1 MFSQC
6 VKTSFF
12 FKQEVFPQ
20 PKGRKQISPGSDA
33 LYLERVNYPSN
44 CFTLNIKKDTE
55 EEANGIIRITFFLKR
70 PESADSKET
79 KKLQNLFWLPLIQI
93 HTGTDTTDGY
103 IISIQIQ
110 RPSGEME
117 KMIHLL

>member
-1 MFSQC
+1 M
-6 VKTSFF
+6 
-12 FKQEVFPQ
+12 
-20 PKGRKQISPGSDA
+20 
-33 LYLERVNYPSN
+33 ERVNYPSN
-44 CFTLNIKKDTE
+44 YFTLNIKKDTE

-79 KKLQNLFWLPLIQI
+79 KKLQNLFWLPLIQK